1 MVLSL
6 TRADRPTTI
15 SLTFTLQRDRAGLV
29 NLEGEI
35 NLENQRC
42 DVGVSGLGG
51 HQDTVFVVARRDG
64 VPVGCGTLSLFLQH
78 DVELLKLFVSRSE
91 RRSRLATRLI
101 DHAVDEARRCGVD
114 TLHVQMAGS
123 SRAFW
128 RSFVEGREG
137 QVIPPDNLEFDI
149 RVWTESA
156 PFRWDTPAG
165 K

>member
-1 MVLSL
+1 M
-6 TRADRPTTI
+6 
-15 SLTFTLQRDRAGLV
+15 SLTFTLERDRAGLLD
-29 NLEGEI
+29 LEGEI

-51 HQDTVFVVARRDG
+51 CQDALFVVARRDG
-64 VPVGCGTLSLFLQH
+64 VPVGCATLSLFLQH

-101 DHAVDEARRCGVD
+101 DHAVDEARRGGIN

-128 RSFVEGREG
+128 KSFVEGKEAEY
-137 QVIPPDNLEFDI
+137 VSPDNLEFDI
-149 RVWTESA
+149 HDWTASA
-156 PFRWDTPAG
+156 PICWVKPAG
-165 K
+165 